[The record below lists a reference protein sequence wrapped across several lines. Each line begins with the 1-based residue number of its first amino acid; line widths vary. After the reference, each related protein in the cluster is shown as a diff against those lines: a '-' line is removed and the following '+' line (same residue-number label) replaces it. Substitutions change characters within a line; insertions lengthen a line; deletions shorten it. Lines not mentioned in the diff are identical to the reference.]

1 MIFGFNSDVRLGK
14 TIFHVQTEDRGKN
27 NPVIDT
33 TIYVKG
39 QVLAKR
45 ATSYRDFLDSPS
57 FSESEL
63 QTMLEHQ
70 HKRLIEEIRRGALE
84 ELAQFHKS
92 LQPSAIGVQ
101 LLNPGTFVKGT
112 TAQLQVAV
120 LAQPAG
126 RPIPEAAV
134 RVLLTTGGENSYEFE
149 SLTDKEGLARFEFKM
164 PPLGPGGAQL
174 VIQASSSQARDE
186 ITYNLRPKPKPE

>member
-1 MIFGFNSDVRLGK
+1 MIFGFNTDVRVGK

-39 QVLAKR
+39 QVFAKR
-45 ATSYRDFLDSPS
+45 ASSYKEFLESAE
-57 FSESEL
+57 FSESAL
-63 QTMLEHQ
+63 QGMLERQ
-70 HKRLIEEIRRGALE
+70 HKQLIEEIRRGALE
-84 ELAQFHKS
+84 ELAQFRES
-92 LQPSAIGVQ
+92 GRPSAISVQ

-112 TAQLQVAV
+112 TAKLQVAV
-120 LAQPAG
+120 VEQPAG
-126 RPIPEAAV
+126 GPVPGAAV
-134 RVLLTTGGENSYEFE
+134 RVLLNISSDNSYEFDGV
-149 SLTDKEGLARFEFKM
+149 TDQAGLARFEFKM
-164 PPLGPGGAQL
+164 PPLGPGGAQF